1 MGHTL
6 SPVVPA
12 LVQLKVR
19 KHPFAKAAGVRTDAK
34 VTAIQG
40 RHVLAEDTGEMQIT
54 AYGISGIPVFQ
65 ISRHIAKGLYE
76 GLSLIHILPA
86 IYGYI
91 FRPVRSWDP
100 VKRLSYALALWG

>member
-1 MGHTL
+1 MILACGGKASKSLGSDGSGYTLAKSMGHTL

-40 RHVLAEDTGEMQIT
+40 RQVLAEDTGEMQIT

-65 ISRHIAKGLYE
+65 ISRHI
-76 GLSLIHILPA
+76 SQRI
-86 IYGYI
+86 
-91 FRPVRSWDP
+91 V
-100 VKRLSYALALWG
+100 